1 MHCYQ
6 VTSIHESRSNGF
18 AIASAVASPSINEG
32 HLPIPGCPDMLPT
45 KRPNAA

>member
-18 AIASAVASPSINEG
+18 AIASAVDSPSINEG
-32 HLPIPGCPDMLPT
+32 HWPNPGCPDMWPP
-45 KRPNAA
+45 KRRNAA